1 MPRPPLW
8 TQPKKG
14 DRVPEHVLVTGGA
27 GFVGSHLVDALIARG
42 NRVRVLD
49 SLEPQ
54 VHGPQRDAPPYWNP
68 RAGLV
73 RGSVTDAAVVARALE
88 GVDVVLHEA
97 ALVGVG
103 QSMYDIARYC
113 QVNTGGAAILL
124 EEIVRRRDR
133 IRKVLVASSMSV
145 YGEGAYRTPQG
156 EMRAPRLRG
165 RDRLERS
172 EWEMHDPTSGTPLE
186 PMPTPEAKPL
196 HPTSVYAIT
205 KRDHE
210 ELFLTVGYAYKIPTV
225 ALRYFNI
232 YGERQAL
239 SNPYTGVA
247 AIFSARVLNRQP
259 PVLFEDG
266 KQSRDFV
273 HVSDVVQANLLAL
286 DTDRADYQALNVG
299 TGRPTTVGQVA
310 AAILDALGARDLAPT
325 VLGTFREGDIRHCY
339 ADITLA
345 RALLGY
351 EPRVAFADGMR
362 QLVAWVRGQ
371 GGAVDRFD
379 QAHEQLVARGLA

>member
-1 MPRPPLW
+1 
-8 TQPKKG
+8 
-14 DRVPEHVLVTGGA
+14 VSEHVLVTGGA
-27 GFVGSHLVDALIARG
+27 GFVGSHLVDALVAQG
-42 NRVRVLD
+42 HRVRVFD

-54 VHGPQRDAPPYWNP
+54 VHGTGGQAPAYLN
-68 RAGLV
+68 AQAEVV
-73 RGSVTDAAVVARALE
+73 RGSVTDAAAVAGALE
-88 GVDVVLHEA
+88 GIDVVLHHA

-103 QSMYDIARYC
+103 QSMYDMVRFC
-113 QVNTGGAAILL
+113 QVNTVGAAVLL
-124 EEIVRRRDR
+124 EEVVKRRNR

-145 YGEGAYRTPQG
+145 YGEGAYRTGGG
-156 EMRAPRLRG
+156 EARSPRLRG
-165 RDRLERS
+165 RARLERG
-172 EWEMHDPTSGTPLE
+172 EWEVRDLDTGEPLTPI
-186 PMPTPEAKPL
+186 PTPETKPL
-196 HPTSVYAIT
+196 HPTSVYAVT

-210 ELFLTVGYAYKIPTV
+210 ELFLSVGYAYRIPTV

-232 YGERQAL
+232 YGDRQAL
-239 SNPYTGVA
+239 SNPYTGAA
-247 AIFSARVLNRQP
+247 AIFCSRVLNGQP
-259 PVLFEDG
+259 PIIFEDG

-273 HVSDVVQANLLAL
+273 HVSDIVQANLLAL

-299 TGRPTTVGQVA
+299 TGRPTRVGQVA
-310 AAILDALGARDLAPT
+310 AAILDALGGGARDLAPT

-345 RALLGY
+345 RTLLGY

-362 QLVAWVRGQ
+362 QLVEWVRGQ

>member
-1 MPRPPLW
+1 
-8 TQPKKG
+8 
-14 DRVPEHVLVTGGA
+14 VSEHVLVTGGA

-42 NRVRVLD
+42 DRVRVLET
-49 SLEPQ
+49 LEPQ
-54 VHGPQRDAPPYWNP
+54 VHGPGGQLPAYWNS
-68 RAGLV
+68 RAELV
-73 RGSVTDAAVVARALE
+73 RGSVTDPSVVARALE
-88 GVDVVLHEA
+88 GIDVVLHEA

-103 QSMYDIARYC
+103 QSMYDIVRYC
-113 QVNTGGAAILL
+113 QVNTVGAAVLL
-124 EEIVRRRDR
+124 EEVVKRRKQ
-133 IRKVLVASSMSV
+133 IRKMLVASSMSV

-165 RDRLERS
+165 RELLERA
-172 EWEMHDPTSGTPLE
+172 EWEMRDPTTGTPLA
-186 PMPTPEAKPL
+186 PMPTPETKPL
-196 HPTSVYAIT
+196 HPTSVYAVT

-210 ELFLTVGYAYKIPTV
+210 ELFLTVGYAYRIPTV

-247 AIFSARVLNRQP
+247 AIFSARVLNGQP

-266 KQSRDFV
+266 EQSRDFV

-286 DTDRADYQALNVG
+286 ETDRADYQAINVG
-299 TGRPTTVGQVA
+299 TGRPTTVRQVA
-310 AAILDALGARDLAPT
+310 GAILDALGARNLAPT
-325 VLGTFREGDIRHCY
+325 VLGKFREGDIRHCY

-345 RALLGY
+345 RTLLGY

-371 GGAVDRFD
+371 RAVDRFD

>member
-1 MPRPPLW
+1 
-8 TQPKKG
+8 
-14 DRVPEHVLVTGGA
+14 VSEHVLVTGGA
-27 GFVGSHLVDALIARG
+27 GFVGSHLVDALITRG
-42 NRVRVLD
+42 YRVRVLD
-49 SLEPQ
+49 SLVAQ
-54 VHGPQRDAPPYWNP
+54 VHGPEGDVPAYWNA
-68 RAGLV
+68 RAELV
-73 RGSVTDAAVVARALE
+73 RGSVTDPETVARVLD
-88 GVDVVLHEA
+88 GIDVVLHHA

-113 QVNTGGAAILL
+113 QVNTGGAGILL
-124 EEIVRRRDR
+124 EEIVKRRAG

-145 YGEGAYRTPQG
+145 YGEGAYRTQQG
-156 EMRAPRLRG
+156 DTRAPRLRG
-165 RDRLERS
+165 RDQLARG
-172 EWEMHDPTSGTPLE
+172 EWELRDPTTGAPLA
-186 PMPTPEAKPL
+186 PVPTPEAKPL
-196 HPTSVYAIT
+196 HPTSVYAVT

-210 ELFLTVGYAYKIPTV
+210 ELFLSVGYAYRIPTV

-247 AIFSARVLNRQP
+247 AIFSARVLNGQP
-259 PVLFEDG
+259 PVVFEDG
-266 KQSRDFV
+266 NQSRDFV

-299 TGRPTTVGQVA
+299 TGRPTTVRQVA
-310 AAILDALGARDLAPT
+310 EAILGALDARDLAPT
-325 VLGTFREGDIRHCY
+325 VLGKFREGDIRHCY

-345 RALLGY
+345 RTLLGY

-371 GGAVDRFD
+371 SAVDRFD
-379 QAHEQLVARGLA
+379 DAHQQLVTRGLA